1 MFIADMERLASL
13 FANPIT
19 KKEEPQAPSRA
30 LQAAA
35 TEEYR

>member
-1 MFIADMERLASL
+1 MERLASL

-19 KKEEPQAPSRA
+19 KKEELQAPLAASRA